1 MSDNSDRNLLF
12 GILAVQLDYISSAQL
27 VEAANSWMVNK
38 SVQLGQILI
47 NLGKL
52 SQEDCAFLD
61 IIVDKHIARTGSPAN
76 SIAKLHPSELSVIDH
91 ANVTEVVSHLQSPQS
106 TAASDESPLTLGW
119 SAGEPSV
126 VGQRFA
132 MLRELARGGL
142 GEVFVAR
149 DHELDRE
156 VALKKILGSKSPSQE
171 IRQRFIAEAKITGGL
186 EHPGVVPVYGLGSFP
201 DGRPFYVMRLIRGQ
215 SLYDAILHFFRQKR
229 KGELGH
235 EKDRQFRALIRAIM
249 EACYTVGYAH
259 SRGVLHRDIKPQ
271 NIMLGKYGESLVID
285 WGLAKVIGSKD
296 DILMSEPPIEEVR
309 SGDSAPTAMGS
320 VIGTAA
326 FMSPEQAHGRIDLLD
341 YRSDIF
347 SLGATLYVAITGKA
361 PFQGERR
368 EQVVA
373 AAQRCDFVRPRELQ
387 PDVSKSLEAICM
399 KAMAREPKNRYATAL
414 EFAEDLE
421 CSMAGD
427 PVKALP
433 ESLAM
438 RSLRWT
444 RKHQTLVAS
453 LLMLLVVSSV
463 GLLLANR
470 AVGFQRDIARS
481 ERDKA
486 NEMRSL
492 AEEASESARTE
503 RDAAEEMRKKAVLAS
518 AKAKRNS
525 MVSAEILD
533 GFVKGLADDKW
544 AQIPQLEN
552 ERIRMVDLAVNRYS
566 QLLKDDPDD
575 TNLKTN
581 VIQMLVR
588 SANLYRICGK
598 NDKANTNIQRAMRM
612 ADELAELFSPDP
624 TSLAV
629 PMESSRNNLEV
640 LTHTLLYYGEN
651 EFGRSGAVA
660 AISTSTK
667 GLELCRRRVALDGS
681 PLSQLALGLALLHHA
696 EVSYHLSDA
705 VTAYTEALEG
715 AELLEKVTLDEGRSV
730 YKPLLR
736 TNFFTIAAEA
746 QSKMANFDLAI
757 ELAKKAVEIANKG
770 LREYPALTDMRTFR
784 QMALFTLGTMELKVG
799 EIAKAE
805 ADLKEALSGL
815 EKLSDDF
822 PKLEVFK
829 RYKAEIHQRLSFCA
843 FQNGNKTA
851 AVQSAESSFALLAEL
866 IGEKEPTAKYL
877 PIRLMSQAALAI
889 AMEPASDANRYSDL
903 LARIA
908 ADRQRLLEQNDK
920 HPALVELNELHIE
933 LLK

>member
-12 GILAVQLDYISSAQL
+12 GILAVQLDYISSTQL

-52 SQEDCAFLD
+52 SQEDRAFLD
-61 IIVDKHIARTGSPAN
+61 VIVDKHIARTGSPAN

-106 TAASDESPLTLGW
+106 TAASDKSPLTLSW

-126 VGQRFA
+126 VGQRFV

-156 VALKKILGSKSPSQE
+156 VALKKILDGKSPSSE
-171 IRQRFIAEAKITGGL
+171 VRQRFVAEAKITGGL

-215 SLYDAILHFFRQKR
+215 SLYDAIQHFFRQQR
-229 KGELGH
+229 SGELGH
-235 EKDRQFRALIRAIM
+235 LKDRQFRALIRAIM

-285 WGLAKVIGSKD
+285 WGLAKVIDSKD

-341 YRSDIF
+341 CRSDIF
-347 SLGATLYVAITGKA
+347 SLGATLYVALTGKA
-361 PFQGERR
+361 PYQGERR
-368 EQVVA
+368 EQVIA
-373 AAQRCDFVRPRELQ
+373 AAQQYVFEKPRDLQ
-387 PDVSKSLEAICM
+387 PDGSKSLEAICL
-399 KAMAREPKNRYATAL
+399 KAMAREPKDRYASAL
-414 EFAEDLE
+414 ELAEDLE

-438 RSLRWT
+438 QGLRWT

-453 LLMLLVVSSV
+453 LLVFLLVSSV

-470 AVGFQRDIARS
+470 AIGFQRDIARS

-486 NEMRSL
+486 NEMRTE
-492 AEEASESARTE
+492 AEEARERARNE

-518 AKAKRNS
+518 AKANRNS

-533 GFVKGLADDKW
+533 KFVKGLADDQW
-544 AQIPQLEN
+544 AQVPQLES

-566 QLLKDDPDD
+566 QLLKDDPED

-598 NDKANTNIQRAMRM
+598 NDKANTNIELAMRM
-612 ADELAELFSPDP
+612 ADELTDLFSPTP
-624 TSLAV
+624 TNLAGPTEYDRKNLAV
-629 PMESSRNNLEV
+629 
-640 LTHTLLYYGEN
+640 LTDTRLYYGESK
-651 EFGRSGAVA
+651 FGRLGAVA
-660 AISTSTK
+660 ALSTSTK
-667 GLELCRRRVALDGS
+667 GLELCRRRVAMDGI
-681 PLSQLALGLALLHHA
+681 PESQLALGLALLQHA
-696 EVSYHLSDA
+696 EISNDLSDSM
-705 VTAYTEALEG
+705 TAYTEALEG
-715 AELLEKVTLDEGRSV
+715 AELLEIVTLPKAQSV
-730 YKPLLR
+730 YQPLLR
-736 TNFFTIAAEA
+736 TNFFMIAANA
-746 QSKMANFDLAI
+746 QANMANFDLAL
-757 ELAKKAVEIANKG
+757 EHAKKAVEIANEG
-770 LREYPALTDMRTFR
+770 LGQYGKIPDMRNFR
-784 QMALFTLGTMELKVG
+784 QLAVITRGTIELKVG
-799 EIAKAE
+799 DIAKAE
-805 ADLKEALSGL
+805 ADLKDALGELEILSG
-815 EKLSDDF
+815 EFRKL
-822 PKLEVFK
+822 VGYK
-829 RYKAEIHQRLSFCA
+829 RSQAEIHQRLSFCA

-851 AVQSAESSFALLAEL
+851 AVESAESSLALLAEL
-866 IGEKEPTAKYL
+866 IGEKDPTAQYL
-877 PIRLMSQAALAI
+877 PIRLLSQAALAI
-889 AMEPASDANRYSDL
+889 AVEPTADANKYTDL
-903 LARIA
+903 IAGIA

-920 HPALVELNELHIE
+920 HPALVELAEMQLEL
-933 LLK
+933 K

>member
-12 GILAVQLDYISSAQL
+12 GILAVQLDYISSTQL

-52 SQEDCAFLD
+52 SQEDRAFLD

-106 TAASDESPLTLGW
+106 TAASDESPLTLAW
-119 SAGEPSV
+119 STGEPSV
-126 VGQRFA
+126 VGQRFV

-156 VALKKILGSKSPSQE
+156 VALKKILGSKIPSQE

-215 SLYDAILHFFRQKR
+215 SLYDAIHFFRQQR
-229 KGELGH
+229 SGQLGH

-285 WGLAKVIGSKD
+285 WGLAKVIDSKD

-341 YRSDIF
+341 CRSDIF
-347 SLGATLYVAITGKA
+347 SLGATLYVVLTGKA

-368 EQVVA
+368 DQVVA
-373 AAQRCDFVRPRELQ
+373 AAQRCDFVRPSELQ
-387 PDVSKSLEAICM
+387 PDVSKSLEAICL
-399 KAMAREPKNRYATAL
+399 KAMAREPKDRYATAL
-414 EFAEDLE
+414 ELAEDLE

-438 RSLRWT
+438 RGLRLT

-453 LLMLLVVSSV
+453 LLMFLLVSSV

-470 AVGFQRDIARS
+470 AIGFQRDIARS
-481 ERDKA
+481 ERDNA
-486 NEMRSL
+486 NELRTL
-492 AEEASESARTE
+492 AEEASDTARTE
-503 RDAAEEMRKKAVLAS
+503 RDVAEEMRKRAVLAS

-525 MVSAEILD
+525 MVSAEILN
-533 GFVKGLADDKW
+533 GFVKGLADDQW
-544 AQIPQLEN
+544 AQVPQLEN
-552 ERIRMVDLAVNRYS
+552 ERIRMVDLAVNSYS

-575 TNLKTN
+575 TSLKTN

-598 NDKANTNIQRAMRM
+598 YDKANTNIELAMRM
-612 ADELAELFSPDP
+612 ADELTELFSPAP

-629 PMESSRNNLEV
+629 STESDRKNLAV
-640 LTHTLLYYGEN
+640 LTDTLLYNGEN

-660 AISTSTK
+660 AKSTSTK

-681 PLSQLALGLALLHHA
+681 PASQLALGLALLHHA
-696 EVSYHLSDA
+696 EISYELSDSM
-705 VTAYTEALEG
+705 TAYTEALEG
-715 AELLEKVTLDEGRSV
+715 AELLGKISLSKAHSV

-736 TNFFTIAAEA
+736 TGFLNVAANSQA
-746 QSKMANFDLAI
+746 NMANFDLAL
-757 ELAKKAVEIANKG
+757 EHANEAVGIANKG
-770 LREYPALTDMRTFR
+770 LNEYPKLTDMRNFR
-784 QMALFTLGTMELKVG
+784 QMALITLGTIELKVG

-805 ADLKEALSGL
+805 AHLKEALTEL
-815 EKLSDDF
+815 EKLSGEF
-822 PKLEVFK
+822 PKLVGLK
-829 RYKAEIHQRLSFCA
+829 RSRAEIHQRLSFCA
-843 FQNGNKTA
+843 FQNGGSLTA
-851 AVQSAESSFALLAEL
+851 VESAESSLALLSEL
-866 IGEKEPTAKYL
+866 IGEKEPTAQYL
-877 PIRLMSQAALAI
+877 PIRLLSQGALAI
-889 AMEPASDANRYSDL
+889 ALEATADVNRYTDL
-903 LARIA
+903 LERIA
-908 ADRQRLLEQNDK
+908 ADRQRLLEQNNR
-920 HPALVELNELHIE
+920 HPALVELYELQLE
-933 LLK
+933 LK